1 MKTVS
6 QRELRNGSAALMD
19 AVENG
24 ETFRITRHGVEVAE
38 LRPVPD
44 DAFTSVVDL
53 KRAFARFPS
62 GGYPRLRAEEDA
74 VFGEDRVVDRT
85 STDQ

>member
-1 MKTVS
+1 MKTIT
-6 QRELRNGSAALMD
+6 QRQLRNGSAALMD

-44 DAFTSVVDL
+44 DAFTPVAEL
-53 KRAFARFPS
+53 KAAFAKLPT
-62 GGYPRLRAEEDA
+62 GDYARLRAQADA
-74 VFGEDRVVDRT
+74 AFGEDRIEDA
-85 STDQ
+85 